1 MSSADP
7 RRGRQRGARVAT
19 DAGLARILRA
29 AVVAAAVAGLPALAG
44 CVARPLYADMPGSGT
59 PVSAELAKI
68 AIQPAENSVE
78 QAFRNELVFGFTG
91 GGPAGPPDYALRFF
105 LTTTD
110 SAVAIQELSE
120 VPAAYFV
127 ELSASFVLTDARTGR
142 TLLTGTSVAD
152 ASYNFSSQRFANVR
166 AREDAERRA
175 AKTIAGD
182 IRTRLAA
189 FFATRKPA
197 S

>member
-1 MSSADP
+1 MSS
-7 RRGRQRGARVAT
+7 REARP
-19 DAGLARILRA
+19 GRA
-29 AVVAAAVAGLPALAG
+29 AAAALAAMLALAG
-44 CVARPLYADMPGSGT
+44 CVARPLYADLPGTGA
-59 PVSAELAKI
+59 PVTAELKRI
-68 AIQPAENSVE
+68 AIQPAADRIE
-78 QAFRNELVFGFTG
+78 QEFRNELVYGLTG
-91 GGPAGPPDYALRFF
+91 GGEEGPPDYSLRFF

-127 ELSASFVLTDARTGR
+127 ELSVSFVLTDSQTGR

-197 S
+197 AAG